1 VKRWVVQFVVGKA
14 PSGVDECDLDWRE
27 IKGESFPVDGGEA
40 LAWQAAEQYDRD
52 FDHRFTHRAAL
63 VEVEAAPPARPI
75 VKAPAPAV
83 KAPVV
88 EPAAVKPPAREKA
101 AKKAPRLEGSPLP
114 VKFNR
119 QLTEFVAQRRFE
131 DIAYRLGLGIAKGV
145 DFEILLPL
153 IESLEAHLGN
163 CGNTL
168 LAKRYAEQ
176 LAGMRALAAAGKP
189 TLRVIK

>member
-1 VKRWVVQFVVGKA
+1 MKRWVVQFIVGKA
-14 PSGVDECDLDWRE
+14 PAGVDECDLDWRE

-63 VEVEAAPPARPI
+63 VEVEAAPAARPI
-75 VKAPAPAV
+75 AKAPAPAV
-83 KAPVV
+83 KAPVAA
-88 EPAAVKPPAREKA
+88 PAAVKPPAREKA
-101 AKKAPRLEGSPLP
+101 ARLEGSPLP

-131 DIAYRLGLGIAKGV
+131 DIAYRLRLGIAKGV

-153 IESLEAHLGN
+153 IESLEANLGN
-163 CGNTL
+163 CGSTL

-176 LAGMRALAAAGKP
+176 LADMRALAAAGKP